1 MSDLVI
7 LFLSNWISS
16 LDLKYILAFESKQ
29 NLPFDDTTT
38 IPFEIISFYRFIIS
52 HTNNSLPSIK
62 QFSKI

>member
-1 MSDLVI
+1 M
-7 LFLSNWISS
+7 
-16 LDLKYILAFESKQ
+16 KYILAFESKQ

-38 IPFEIISFYRFIIS
+38 IPFEIISFYQFIIS